1 MVGKKFI
8 VCLLCLALVIPCAS
22 ALATSVESYPLWI
35 GGVQI
40 TAANCSDLANNHWS
54 YQPATH
60 TLTLDD
66 YTYSGQGYQYKNG
79 HYAVI
84 YYNGSDALTVS
95 LSGKNVLTLAMNFSY
110 DDDQVVRSDN
120 AAGSAITFTGSGS
133 LEATVLDFWGG
144 PALYSTGPII
154 FSGGSVKAVGGG
166 SAVKSDNIVT
176 ITSGITSVIMRA
188 ELDSGKAVP
197 LKLINETAGVGY
209 DQWMRPSEIK
219 ASTSG
224 AMLNYRELSFPAKTY
239 TVQYDANGGT
249 GTMEPD
255 TVQEGQGLLL
265 PWCSFDPPEGQTFS
279 FWDVSG
285 IDLIGMPQDY
295 AAITSSCAMDG
306 IITVTAKWAD
316 APAPVIQT
324 EPEGLALAYT
334 GSAMELVTAGE
345 VAKENLHTVGRMQYA
360 LGKDAETAPVSGW
373 RDELPT
379 GTDAKTYYVWYRGT
393 GDENHSN
400 TKKKCVTASISKK
413 EATVTALAQ
422 TINEGSTVDSD
433 AKYAELSGMVNGH
446 TIGSVTLTADG
457 SKVVPSKAKI
467 LDGEGNDVT
476 GNYTLTY
483 KEGTLTVRGK
493 TGVKI
498 TFSVV
503 NGEWDNGGSDDIEVL
518 LDGFEGDQLKLRAPQ
533 IPGVGSK
540 PAESC
545 QAGSWDVIP
554 DTETE
559 FTKDAAFVYTYK
571 EVISYSATGEQKI
584 THTRGSGKDAVFT
597 FKRNIHDA
605 ETYENFVR
613 AAIDG
618 KIISE
623 GSYLKAPGSLV
634 LTLKSDYL
642 DTLADGAHKV
652 GITFTDGEAE
662 AEIDITQPAPTAAP
676 TPSPTPVPT
685 APPTSSP
692 TPAPT
697 APPTSSP
704 APSPTAAPTP
714 TVTPQP
720 VPLTGDQSQPAVWI
734 ILILVSLAG
743 LSAVITGLKKSRK
756 K

>member
-1 MVGKKFI
+1 M
-8 VCLLCLALVIPCAS
+8 
-22 ALATSVESYPLWI
+22 
-35 GGVQI
+35 
-40 TAANCSDLANNHWS
+40 
-54 YQPATH
+54 
-60 TLTLDD
+60 
-66 YTYSGQGYQYKNG
+66 
-79 HYAVI
+79 
-84 YYNGSDALTVS
+84 
-95 LSGKNVLTLAMNFSY
+95 
-110 DDDQVVRSDN
+110 
-120 AAGSAITFTGSGS
+120 
-133 LEATVLDFWGG
+133 
-144 PALYSTGPII
+144 
-154 FSGGSVKAVGGG
+154 
-166 SAVKSDNIVT
+166 
-176 ITSGITSVIMRA
+176 
-188 ELDSGKAVP
+188 
-197 LKLINETAGVGY
+197 
-209 DQWMRPSEIK
+209 
-219 ASTSG
+219 
-224 AMLNYRELSFPAKTY
+224 
-239 TVQYDANGGT
+239 
-249 GTMEPD
+249 
-255 TVQEGQGLLL
+255 
-265 PWCSFDPPEGQTFS
+265 
-279 FWDVSG
+279 
-285 IDLIGMPQDY
+285 
-295 AAITSSCAMDG
+295 
-306 IITVTAKWAD
+306 
-316 APAPVIQT
+316 
-324 EPEGLALAYT
+324 
-334 GSAMELVTAGE
+334 
-345 VAKENLHTVGRMQYA
+345 
-360 LGKDAETAPVSGW
+360 
-373 RDELPT
+373 
-379 GTDAKTYYVWYRGT
+379 
-393 GDENHSN
+393 
-400 TKKKCVTASISKK
+400 
-413 EATVTALAQ
+413 
-422 TINEGSTVDSD
+422 
-433 AKYAELSGMVNGH
+433 
-446 TIGSVTLTADG
+446 
-457 SKVVPSKAKI
+457 
-467 LDGEGNDVT
+467 
-476 GNYTLTY
+476 
-483 KEGTLTVRGK
+483 
-493 TGVKI
+493 
-498 TFSVV
+498 
-503 NGEWDNGGSDDIEVL
+503 
-518 LDGFEGDQLKLRAPQ
+518 
-533 IPGVGSK
+533 GSK